1 MENGNFAVLHNLC
14 KIQLQITTLSPLL
27 IKSGENDLLP
37 SNKDMRCIRNADNQV
52 IIPGSTLKGFF
63 KGNLDR
69 LKNYLPSDEIENS
82 FGKQQFGSHFFFDE
96 CSPEPETIRFESRPQ
111 IAIDR
116 KTLGA
121 KHGALMFLE
130 CVSKG
135 AVFNGSITIRNFNL
149 SHLGLVQAII
159 KLVNDQ
165 YLRLGSNKSRGFGML
180 KIDVIGIDMLV
191 FNDDLVKI
199 SLNGDKLS
207 IKINNKEKTI
217 EVQSDKI
224 QKISEVL
231 NDKWVMNGESANK
244 ILEEA
249 FISIKKNV
257 NKK

>member
-14 KIQLQITTLSPLL
+14 KIKLQITTLSPLL

-69 LKNYLPSDEIENS
+69 LKDYLPSDQIEKS
-82 FGKQQFGSHFFFDE
+82 FGQQTFGSHFFFDE
-96 CSPEPETIRFESRPQ
+96 CCSISETVRFESRPQ

-121 KHGALMFLE
+121 KKGALMFLE

-135 AVFNGSITIRNFNL
+135 AIFKGSITIRNFNIA
-149 SHLGLVQAII
+149 HLGLVQAII

-180 KIDVIGIDMLV
+180 KIDIIGIDMLV
-191 FNDDLVKI
+191 FNEDLVKI
-199 SLNGDKLS
+199 SLNGNKLS
-207 IKINNKEKTI
+207 IKINNKEITI
-217 EVQSDKI
+217 EAQSDEI

-231 NDKWVMNGESANK
+231 NDKWVIYGESANK
-244 ILEEA
+244 ILEQA
-249 FISIKKNV
+249 LNSIKK
-257 NKK
+257 